1 MITLEPIAYVR
12 NSRRDVEDDFWGGL
26 VSEIALA
33 DAMPADCIAG
43 LEAFSHAEVMFHFH
57 MVDASKIV
65 SGARHPRNN
74 PDWPEVGIFAQRGKN
89 RPNRLGLATVRI
101 LARTDRALIVRDLDA
116 VDGTPIL
123 DIKPVMR
130 EFLPIGEVHQP
141 EWADQLMRDYWRSNS
156 ERPKQA

>member
-1 MITLEPIAYVR
+1 MITLEPIAHVR
-12 NSRRDVEDDFWGGL
+12 NARRDVEDDFWGGL

-33 DAMPADCIAG
+33 GALPADCIAG
-43 LEAFSHAEVMFHFH
+43 LEQFSHAEVVFHFH
-57 MVDASKIV
+57 LVDESKIV

-74 PDWPEVGIFAQRGKN
+74 PEWPEVGIFAQRGKN
-89 RPNRLGLATVRI
+89 RPNRIGLATVRI

-123 DIKPVMR
+123 DIKPVLR

-141 EWADQLMRDYWRSNS
+141 EWADQLMRDYWRSHS